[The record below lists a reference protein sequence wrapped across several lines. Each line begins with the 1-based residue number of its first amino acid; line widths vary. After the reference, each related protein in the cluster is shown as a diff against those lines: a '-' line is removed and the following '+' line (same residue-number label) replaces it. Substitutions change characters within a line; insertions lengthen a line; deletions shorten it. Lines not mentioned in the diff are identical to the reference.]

1 VKNIPMDRILLETD
15 APYLT
20 PSSKKG
26 QKNEPGF
33 LLEVAQ
39 TVSEIKGV
47 SLNELAVLTSAN
59 AEKLFGA

>member
-1 VKNIPMDRILLETD
+1 VKNIPIDRILLETD

-20 PSSKKG
+20 PTSKKG

-39 TVSEIKGV
+39 TISEIKGV
-47 SLNELAVLTSAN
+47 SLEELAEITTLN